1 MSLGGSSLLAN
12 WVIMA
17 LLLRISDQARRPMP
31 EIPVGVAADE
41 PAPAE
46 VTQVVRL
53 T

>member
-1 MSLGGSSLLAN
+1 
-12 WVIMA
+12 

-31 EIPVGVAADE
+31 EMPVGIAADE

-53 T
+53 S